1 MELSTLN
8 DSQRRAVLFCDAP
21 MLVIAGAGSGKTRV
35 LTYKIA
41 WLMEQGYEPWQIM
54 ALTFTNKAAREM
66 QERIALQVGHERA
79 SQLWMGT
86 FHSIFCRILRMECA
100 AIGYRSDFTIYDAA
114 DSKNLVRTL
123 IKEMGLD
130 EKTYRPSLV
139 CSRISRAKNA
149 LVQPADYPAN
159 STFRYEDDRAMVPR
173 VADIYAA
180 YNRRLL
186 GAQAMDFD
194 DILAYTWVLFSQHP
208 EVAEKYATRFRY
220 LLVDEYQDTNYAQHQ
235 IVRMLVSRHN
245 RVCVVGDDAQS
256 IYSFRGANIDNILA
270 FQTQYPDAQLF
281 KLEQNYRSTQVI
293 VDAANSLI
301 SHNTHRIPKQVYSM
315 GQQGERIR
323 YHLTYSDI
331 DEANLIRRHVQ
342 HLVRDNHLLH
352 NQIAILYRTNAQS
365 RALEEALRK
374 GNIPYRIFVGLSFFQ
389 RKEVKDLISYLR
401 LALNPNDEEAFK
413 RVVNYPARG
422 IGATTLQRVLQYAS
436 SHDVSAF
443 ETLSHLS
450 EAGVTRAAAVRLDAF
465 RQLILSIHEQ
475 VETMDCFSLAR
486 KVLEDSTMRSD
497 IFSSNDPEALSRQ
510 ENLQELMDSIGAFVD
525 TAREEGRGF
534 LLRNYLQEV
543 SFLADIDTDD
553 SASEDKVTL
562 MTIHSAKGLEFEAV
576 IVAGLEEG
584 LFPGE
589 MSIEN
594 RQVEEERR
602 LMYVAMTRARS
613 FLMLTSS
620 RTRFRYGKTEFF
632 QPSRFIREIAPQY
645 LDADSFGGSSVERQS
660 ASFTPRVPPVECV
673 PLPRPSFSSLRPL
686 PKPTVSAASSSGSL
700 ASPSSLVPGMRVQHD
715 RFGLG
720 TVKELE
726 GHGIDAKAVVVFDNA
741 GSKRLFLRFA
751 KLTPVAG
758 N

>member
-1 MELSTLN
+1 MDLSILN
-8 DSQRRAVLFCDAP
+8 DSQREAVLFCDAP

-54 ALTFTNKAAREM
+54 ALTFTNKAAQEM
-66 QERIALQVGHERA
+66 KERIALQVGHERA

-86 FHSIFCRILRMECA
+86 FHSLFCRILRMECA
-100 AIGYRSDFTIYDAA
+100 SVGYRPDFTIYDAA

-130 EKTYRPSLV
+130 EKTYKPSAV

-149 LVQPADYPAN
+149 LMQPEDYMADNA
-159 STFRYEDDRAMVPR
+159 SRYDDERSMMPR
-173 VADIYAA
+173 VADIYVA
-180 YNRRLL
+180 YNRRLK
-186 GAQAMDFD
+186 GAEAMDFD
-194 DILAYTWVLFSQHP
+194 DILVYTWVLFSQHP

-235 IVRMLVSRHN
+235 IVRQLTSRHN

-256 IYSFRGANIDNILA
+256 IYSFRGADIDNILA
-270 FQTQYPDAQLF
+270 FQTQYPDARLF
-281 KLEQNYRSTQVI
+281 KLEQNYRSTQMI

-301 SHNTHRIPKQVYSM
+301 SHNARRIPKKVYSM

-323 YHLTYSDI
+323 YDLTFSDI
-331 DEANLIRRHVQ
+331 DEANLIRRHILR
-342 HLVRDNHLLH
+342 LVHDNHLSH

-374 GNIPYRIFVGLSFFQ
+374 GNIPYRIFGGLSFFQ
-389 RKEVKDLISYLR
+389 RKEVKDLIAYLR

-422 IGATTLQRVLQYAS
+422 IGATTLQRVIQYAS
-436 SHDVSAF
+436 THGVSAYDA
-443 ETLSHLS
+443 LSHLS
-450 EAGVTRAAAVRLDAF
+450 DAGVTKAAATRLTAF
-465 RQLILSIHEQ
+465 RELIGSFHEL
-475 VETMDCFSLAR
+475 VDTMDCFTLAQ
-486 KVLEDSTMRSD
+486 KVLKDSTMQSD
-497 IFSSNDPEALSRQ
+497 IFSSSDPEALSRQ
-510 ENLQELMDSIGAFVD
+510 ENLQELMDSIATFVN
-525 TAREEGRGF
+525 TAREEGGEF

-543 SFLADIDTDD
+543 SFLSDVDTDD
-553 SASEDKVTL
+553 SVSEDKVTL

-589 MSIEN
+589 MSVER

-632 QPSRFIREIAPQY
+632 LPSRFIKEIAPQY
-645 LDADSFGGSSVERQS
+645 MYAESPAGRQT
-660 ASFTPRVPPVECV
+660 APFTPMPSHVEPMSAPVS
-673 PLPRPSFSSLRPL
+673 RPAPSLSSLRPL
-686 PKPTVSAASSSGSL
+686 PRPSAAPQ
-700 ASPSSLVPGMRVQHD
+700 SPSASQCPLAVVSGMRVQHD
-715 RFGLG
+715 RFGMG

-726 GHGIDAKAVVVFDNA
+726 GHGIDAKAVVDFDNVGA
-741 GSKRLFLRFA
+741 KKLFLRFA
-751 KLTPVAG
+751 KLTPVTDK
-758 N
+758 